1 MGGGGGACEVPRRA
15 TCGLG
20 VLCNAVLLD
29 GATYVCYAARVHAL
43 HPLQPTRETLPAR
56 CLRRAVARTL
66 SHNTPSPHVAR
77 RGTSGTPTAT
87 HPQLPLNLLFPSRVL
102 SL

>member
-1 MGGGGGACEVPRRA
+1 MHATASLALGAAEQDE
-15 TCGLG
+15 T
-20 VLCNAVLLD
+20 CNAVLLD
-29 GATYVCYAARVHAL
+29 GATYVCYASRV
-43 HPLQPTRETLPAR
+43 PLYISLETLPAR

-66 SHNTPSPHVAR
+66 SHNTPSPHDVAR